1 MPENKR
7 DYYEVLGL
15 KKGASEDAIKKAYRK
30 LAKKYH
36 PDVNPGDTQAEERF
50 KEVNEAYEVLSDPEK
65 RSRYDAYGHAG
76 VDPNFGAGS
85 SQGWGGGFSGF
96 GGFEDFDLGSIFD
109 SFFGGGATGG
119 SRRTAARRGDD
130 IHTTI
135 MLSFVEAAFGCE
147 KEINITRIEQCSECS
162 GTGAE
167 KGTSVDT
174 CKTCNGTGQVR
185 YSRRTPLGMISST
198 ETCSECRGSGK
209 TIKNPC
215 HECHGTGNVRKSRK
229 IKLSVPA
236 GIDEGQTIS
245 LRNEGNAGYN
255 GGPNGSLLV
264 TVQIRPHPIFTR
276 NGTSV
281 VCELPI
287 TIIQAVLGA
296 EVEVPTL
303 DRKVKYFIPEGT
315 QSGTTFRLKG
325 KGIPR
330 IHSNARGDQYVKVF
344 VEIPKNLSKKQKEL
358 LKQFGDSL
366 ADENYEKRKSFF
378 DKIKETFS
386 K

>member
-1 MPENKR
+1 MPDNKR

-15 KKGASEDAIKKAYRK
+15 EKGASEDAIKKAYRK

-50 KEVNEAYEVLSDPEK
+50 KEVNEAYEVLSDADK

-76 VDPNFGAGS
+76 VDPNFTGGA
-85 SQGWGGGFSGF
+85 SQGCGGFSGF

-109 SFFGGGATGG
+109 SFFGGGATGS
-119 SRRTAARRGDD
+119 SRRTAARRGED

-135 MLSFVEAAFGCE
+135 MLSFEEAAFGCE
-147 KEINITRIEQCSECS
+147 KEISITRIEECSECS

-167 KGTSVDT
+167 KGTAVET
-174 CKTCNGTGQVR
+174 CTRCSGTGQVR
-185 YSRRTPLGMISST
+185 STRRTPLGVISNT

-209 TIKNPC
+209 TIKTPC
-215 HECHGTGNVRKSRK
+215 SECHGEGNVRKSRK
-229 IKLSVPA
+229 IKLSVPV

-245 LRNEGNAGYN
+245 LRNEGNSGRN
-255 GGPNGSLLV
+255 GGPSGSLLV

-281 VCELPI
+281 ICELPI

-303 DRKVKYFIPEGT
+303 DGKVKYTIPEGT

-330 IHSNARGDQYVKVF
+330 LHSSSRGDQYVKVF
-344 VEIPKNLSKKQKEL
+344 VEIPKNLSKKQKDL
-358 LKQFGDSL
+358 LSQFGDSL
-366 ADENYEKRKSFF
+366 ADDNYEKRKSFF
-378 DKIKETFS
+378 DKIKDTFS

>member
-15 KKGASEDAIKKAYRK
+15 KKGASEDEIKKAYRR
-30 LAKKYH
+30 LAKEYH

-50 KEVNEAYEVLSDPEK
+50 KEVNEAYEVLSDADK

-76 VDPNFGAGS
+76 VDPNFTGGA
-85 SQGWGGGFSGF
+85 SQGWGGFSGF

-109 SFFGGGATGG
+109 SFFGGGATGS
-119 SRRTAARRGDD
+119 SRRTAARRGED

-135 MLSFVEAAFGCE
+135 MLSFEEAAFGCE
-147 KEINITRIEQCSECS
+147 KEISITRIEECSECS

-167 KGTSVDT
+167 KGTAVET
-174 CKTCNGTGQVR
+174 CTRCSGTGQVR
-185 YSRRTPLGMISST
+185 STRRTPLGVISNT

-209 TIKNPC
+209 TIKTPC
-215 HECHGTGNVRKSRK
+215 SECHGVGNVRKSRK

-245 LRNEGNAGYN
+245 LRNEGNSGRN
-255 GGPNGSLLV
+255 GGPSGSLLV

-281 VCELPI
+281 ICELPI

-303 DRKVKYFIPEGT
+303 DGKVKYTIPEGT

-330 IHSNARGDQYVKVF
+330 LHSSSRGDQYVKVF
-344 VEIPKNLSKKQKEL
+344 VEIPKNLSKKQKDL
-358 LKQFGDSL
+358 LSQFGDSL
-366 ADENYEKRKSFF
+366 ADDNYEKRKSFF
-378 DKIKETFS
+378 DKIKDTFS

>member
-1 MPENKR
+1 MPDNKR

-15 KKGASEDAIKKAYRK
+15 EKGASEDAIKKAYRK
-30 LAKKYH
+30 LANKYH

-50 KEVNEAYEVLSDPEK
+50 KEVNEAYEVLSDADK

-76 VDPNFGAGS
+76 VDPNFTGGA
-85 SQGWGGGFSGF
+85 SQGWGGFSGF

-109 SFFGGGATGG
+109 SFFGGGATGS
-119 SRRTAARRGDD
+119 SRRTAARRGED

-135 MLSFVEAAFGCE
+135 MLSFEEAAFGCE
-147 KEINITRIEQCSECS
+147 KEISITRIEECSECS

-167 KGTSVDT
+167 KGTAVET
-174 CKTCNGTGQVR
+174 CTRCSGTGQVR
-185 YSRRTPLGMISST
+185 STRRTPLGVISNT

-209 TIKNPC
+209 TIKTPC
-215 HECHGTGNVRKSRK
+215 SECHGVGNVRKSRK

-245 LRNEGNAGYN
+245 LRNEGNSGRN
-255 GGPNGSLLV
+255 GGPSGSLLV

-281 VCELPI
+281 ICELPI

-303 DRKVKYFIPEGT
+303 DGKVKYTIPEGT

-330 IHSNARGDQYVKVF
+330 LHSSSRGDQYVKVF
-344 VEIPKNLSKKQKEL
+344 VEIPKNLSKKQKDL
-358 LKQFGDSL
+358 LSQFGDSL
-366 ADENYEKRKSFF
+366 ADDNYEKRKSFF
-378 DKIKETFS
+378 DKIKDTFS

>member
-1 MPENKR
+1 MPDNKK

-15 KKGASEDAIKKAYRK
+15 EKGASEDAIKKAYRK

-50 KEVNEAYEVLSDPEK
+50 KEVNEAYEVLSDADK

-76 VDPNFGAGS
+76 VDPNFTGGA
-85 SQGWGGGFSGF
+85 SQGWGGFSGF

-109 SFFGGGATGG
+109 SFFGGGATGS
-119 SRRTAARRGDD
+119 SRRTAARRGED

-135 MLSFVEAAFGCE
+135 MLSFEEAAFGCE
-147 KEINITRIEQCSECS
+147 KEISITRIEECSECS

-167 KGTSVDT
+167 KGTAVET
-174 CKTCNGTGQVR
+174 CTRCSGTGQVR
-185 YSRRTPLGMISST
+185 STRRTPLGVISNT

-209 TIKNPC
+209 TIKTPC
-215 HECHGTGNVRKSRK
+215 SECHGVGNVRKSRK

-245 LRNEGNAGYN
+245 LRNEGNSGRN
-255 GGPNGSLLV
+255 GGPSGSLLV

-281 VCELPI
+281 ICELPI

-303 DRKVKYFIPEGT
+303 DGKVKYTIPEGT

-330 IHSNARGDQYVKVF
+330 LHSSSRGDQYVKVF
-344 VEIPKNLSKKQKEL
+344 VEIPKNLSKKQKDL
-358 LKQFGDSL
+358 LSQFGDSL
-366 ADENYEKRKSFF
+366 ADDNYEKRKSFF
-378 DKIKETFS
+378 DKIKDTFS